1 MATMKSSGDLISSI
15 STDMADNNAGL
26 ISAEDVR
33 HNMEDTVFSINRI
46 VCSGDLDVKFPF
58 YEVVRVSKA
67 KAAGA
72 STTKTNGD
80 IVLDSGIFFPN
91 APENSTKRQDRPWLG
106 DGGIDHGSIAGLGDD
121 DHTIYYAING
131 ARALTAN
138 FKAGNNWVN
147 ASGYDAIGIKFV
159 PVGPGHEQEI
169 YTSGTLR
176 FSDLSSVPNGKG
188 SAKAWINFDASG
200 TNNLPKI
207 RGYHGISGVE
217 RLNPGKFKITFTSGT
232 FNHNNYVAVGS
243 SNATTSSG
251 SKEDFSVNTVGLV
264 LRDKVDNNPD
274 LRSVTCV
281 IKNENGDY
289 VDSEMIDCVFYGWE
303 PNEASGAQIPTTS
316 IASSYTDP

>member
-1 MATMKSSGDLISSI
+1 MHLCLGSVTNVFDDS
-15 STDMADNNAGL
+15 
-26 ISAEDVR
+26 EFP
-33 HNMEDTVFSINRI
+33 EDTFHGCNGLAGHVGNPL
-46 VCSGDLDVKFPF
+46 VAWPAHKFTLLGSH
-58 YEVVRVSKA
+58 V
-67 KAAGA
+67 
-72 STTKTNGD
+72 
-80 IVLDSGIFFPN
+80 
-91 APENSTKRQDRPWLG
+91 RQD
-106 DGGIDHGSIAGLGDD
+106 GDD